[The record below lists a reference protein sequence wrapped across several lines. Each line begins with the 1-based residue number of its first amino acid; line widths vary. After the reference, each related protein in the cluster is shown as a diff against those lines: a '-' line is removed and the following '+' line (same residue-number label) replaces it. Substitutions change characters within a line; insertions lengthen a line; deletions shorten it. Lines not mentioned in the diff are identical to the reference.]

1 MAPLRRES
9 HSATRLFA
17 AFAALSLVPILVLGL
32 VLARSYQSSAT
43 SRGLVE
49 AQSEADLFA
58 ATAVEPILDGRDLR
72 LGISPLATRR
82 LSQLARDLSA
92 SGVIPRF
99 RLRDLEGVVV
109 FSADGSGES
118 KTPEAEAVEAAKGEP
133 VALMTRLNADENDSG
148 PVGDQAV
155 EIYLALNAGIP
166 AHPVGVL
173 EVYLPYA
180 PIQRDID
187 NSTMSLYRNLGIGLG
202 VLYVLLAGLSIIT
215 TRRLRKQVE
224 RNAYLAEH
232 DALTGLP
239 NRRLFHRRVAEM
251 IDHSQGRAGAI
262 AIIDLDRF
270 KVVNDS
276 LGHENGDA
284 LLTHLSTRLAEAI
297 RPGDT
302 VARLGGDEFGV
313 ILPRIVTEID
323 AVAILERLLVS
334 IAEPVEIR
342 GLPLSAEASV
352 GYALVP
358 DDGLDSETLMQRA
371 DIAMYVAK
379 SSHTGVTRYR
389 VEHDDY
395 DADRLAVVSELRRAL
410 SNDELLLH
418 YQPQLHLPDDSVT
431 GVEALIRWNHPTR
444 GMLQPQDFLPLAEQT
459 GLINPL
465 TDWVIGQA
473 LRQIHEWGSAG
484 ERISISVNVSARN
497 LTQASFASNV
507 LAALNE
513 RSVPSSRLILEI
525 TETAIFTDIGRA
537 QRTLTSLVDAGVR
550 ISIDDFGQGQTSLG
564 LLSHL
569 PIHELKVDRAFV
581 TDMMTNDA
589 HRAIVHSV
597 VDLAHNLGFLI
608 VAEGVENNE
617 TLEALSQMG
626 CDFAQGFG
634 ITPAMPGSA
643 LLDWLDQ
650 RPTHVRRIGAR
661 TLAGLGTL
669 RR

>member
-1 MAPLRRES
+1 MGALGRES
-9 HSATRLFA
+9 HSATRLFV
-17 AFAALSLVPILVLGL
+17 AFAVLSLIPILVLGL

-43 SRGLVE
+43 ARGLVE

-58 ATAVEPILDGRDLR
+58 ATAVEPILDGSDLR
-72 LGISPLATRR
+72 QGLSLLATRR
-82 LSQLARDLSA
+82 LSQLARDVSA
-92 SGVIPRF
+92 SGVIPRL
-99 RLRDLEGVVV
+99 RLRDLDGVVI
-109 FSADGSGES
+109 FSGDGSGFS
-118 KTPEAEAVEAAKGEP
+118 KTPEAEAVEAAKGER
-133 VALMTRLNADENDSG
+133 VALMTRLNSDDNDSG
-148 PVGDQAV
+148 PVGADAV
-155 EIYLALNAGIP
+155 EIYLALRAGIP

-173 EVYLPYA
+173 ELYLPYA

-187 NSTMSLYRNLGIGLG
+187 NSAMSLYRNLGVGLG
-202 VLYVLLAGLSIIT
+202 ALYVLLAGLSIIT
-215 TRRLRKQVE
+215 NGRLRHQAA
-224 RNAYLAEH
+224 RNAHLAEY

-251 IDHSQGRAGAI
+251 IDRSQGHAGAI

-270 KVVNDS
+270 KIVNDS

-284 LLTHLSTRLAEAI
+284 LLAHLGARLAEAI

-313 ILPRIVTEID
+313 VLPRIVTEID
-323 AVAILERLLVS
+323 AVAILDRLLVS

-342 GLPLSAEASV
+342 GLPLSAEASI
-352 GYALVP
+352 GYALIP
-358 DDGLDSETLMQRA
+358 DDGLDSETLIQRA

-379 SSHTGVTRYR
+379 SSHAGVTRYR

-410 SNDELLLH
+410 SNNELLLY

-465 TDWVIGQA
+465 TDWVMGQA
-473 LRQIHEWGSAG
+473 LRQIQEWGSAG
-484 ERISISVNVSARN
+484 ERISVAVNVSARN
-497 LTQASFASNV
+497 LTQTLFANSVLTALDESN
-507 LAALNE
+507 
-513 RSVPSSRLILEI
+513 VPSSRLILEI
-525 TETAIFTDIGRA
+525 TETALFTDIGRA

-581 TDMMTNDA
+581 ADMMTNEA
-589 HRAIVHSV
+589 HGAIVRSV

-608 VAEGVENNE
+608 IAEGVENNE
-617 TLEALSQMG
+617 TLEALSKMG

-634 ITPAMPGSA
+634 IAPALPGSD
-643 LLDWLDQ
+643 LLDWLIQ
-650 RPTHVRRIGAR
+650 RPRHVRRIGAR
-661 TLAGLGTL
+661 TLAGRGSF
-669 RR
+669 RP